1 MFFYR
6 MKYQQLA
13 LLETTETPTTPLL
26 TERPPRSVSD
36 SSHGFTH
43 KIYEVP
49 SRGHKYFRYVVN
61 VGHEVTH
68 SLSIPGGNTTNKIAQ
83 KRAKLVQEYLDR
95 GVSPGDIIK
104 LIESWQ
110 LRDKR

>member
-1 MFFYR
+1 MN
-6 MKYQQLA
+6 YQQLSLIESA
-13 LLETTETPTTPLL
+13 ETPTTPLL
-26 TERPPRSVSD
+26 TERPPRSVNDLAS
-36 SSHGFTH
+36 GFTH

-49 SRGHKYFRYVVN
+49 SRGHRYYRYVVN
-61 VGHEVTH
+61 SGHEVIQ

-95 GVSPGDIIK
+95 GVCPSDIIN
-104 LIESWQ
+104 LIGSWQ